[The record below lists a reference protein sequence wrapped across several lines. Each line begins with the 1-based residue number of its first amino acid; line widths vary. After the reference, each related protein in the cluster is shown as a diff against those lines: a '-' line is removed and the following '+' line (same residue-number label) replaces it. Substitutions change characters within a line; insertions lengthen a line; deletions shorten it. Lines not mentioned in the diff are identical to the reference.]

1 MRRFRFRAL
10 QSDSESVRRSSQFPW
25 NGKVKAI
32 ARLNARIP
40 ESGMQPEETSID
52 RIACPKTIF
61 VSDEISRESTVRRF
75 SPFDAMR
82 RRTRKFA
89 TLYEHW
95 PSLYVLFYFTPNGLV
110 PPVFQRLSPAN
121 SQFLFSQPSRFR
133 VIPIS
138 WVDFFSSFPSHQ
150 LSSSSR

>member
-1 MRRFRFRAL
+1 MRYRATA
-10 QSDSESVRRSSQFPW
+10 SPSIVERRSSQFPW

-61 VSDEISRESTVRRF
+61 VSDEISS
-75 SPFDAMR
+75 MR

-89 TLYEHW
+89 TSYEHW

-110 PPVFQRLSPAN
+110 PPCFPTFIAGRLAIPFFPAK
-121 SQFLFSQPSRFR
+121 SFPRYSGLVGQLFLFFPEPPAFR
-133 VIPIS
+133 
-138 WVDFFSSFPSHQ
+138 FFSLRETKLTDRSFV
-150 LSSSSR
+150 